1 MSVLDDVRA
10 LLVRS
15 GVAFRES
22 SHAPTPTSADSARV
36 RGDPLS
42 QGAKALV
49 LKYGERF
56 AVFVMSAARR
66 LDSGAVKRRLK
77 VKKVRFATPEELA
90 ALTGLVPGSVPPFGR
105 PVFDL
110 DLFVDVSV
118 SDQQKVSFNAGSLT
132 DSNAMSAADYMA
144 AADADVFCFSK

>member
-1 MSVLDDVRA
+1 
-10 LLVRS
+10 
-15 GVAFRES
+15 
-22 SHAPTPTSADSARV
+22 
-36 RGDPLS
+36 
-42 QGAKALV
+42 
-49 LKYGERF
+49 
-56 AVFVMSAARR
+56 MSAARR

-132 DSNAMSAADYMA
+132 DSIAMSAADYMA
-144 AADADVFCFSK
+144 VADADVFCFSK